1 MVLLLSVLLSAA
13 STDAW
18 LDQTRTRW
26 EQVSKHLWE
35 LSETALQEKKSAALF
50 EDLLEKEGFK
60 VQRGVGKLPTAFVA
74 TAGSGE
80 PVVAI
85 LAEYD
90 ALPELSQ
97 HGGEAKKD
105 PLVKG
110 APGHGCGHNL
120 LGTAAV
126 AAGVAANRARAAEKL
141 PGTIV
146 VFGTPAEELILGT
159 VFMARDGAF
168 QGTDAVLSWHPADQ
182 NLVVNRARLA
192 VSMMDVE

>member
-26 EQVSKHLWE
+26 EQVSKQLWE
-35 LSETALQEKKSAALF
+35 FSETALQEKKSAALF

-90 ALPELSQ
+90 
-97 HGGEAKKD
+97 
-105 PLVKG
+105 
-110 APGHGCGHNL
+110 
-120 LGTAAV
+120 
-126 AAGVAANRARAAEKL
+126 R
-141 PGTIV
+141 
-146 VFGTPAEELILGT
+146 
-159 VFMARDGAF
+159 
-168 QGTDAVLSWHPADQ
+168 
-182 NLVVNRARLA
+182 
-192 VSMMDVE
+192 